1 MKYISA
7 LMMVLATI
15 SNVSAMQLKTVAEAK
30 FDFDDAGVG
39 SGQSQTIDA
48 TTNATRNLR
57 LATKDSTTLNGNSK
71 DKWSGSPEVLM
82 LRISTTP

>member
-15 SNVSAMQLKTVAEAK
+15 SNVSAMKLKTVAESK

-39 SGQSQTIDA
+39 SGQS
-48 TTNATRNLR
+48 
-57 LATKDSTTLNGNSK
+57 
-71 DKWSGSPEVLM
+71 
-82 LRISTTP
+82 